1 MDENSEGGG
10 KYSQRAVIAAVD
22 TGEYDIENS
31 VRELTLL
38 AESAGAL
45 VVGEV
50 IQKLEK
56 PDMRTYLGSG
66 KLLEVKAVIE
76 AAEADLLITDTELTA
91 ARIRNIEQVI
101 DVAVIDRTTLILD
114 IFASNA
120 VSSEGKLQV
129 ELAQLQHRLLNLTG
143 SSAALSR
150 LGGGIGTRGPGESK
164 LESDRRH
171 VRARVSLL
179 QSRLE
184 ELSERRELTRE
195 RRKRGNVPVV
205 SLIGYTNVG
214 KSSLLN
220 AMTGSDV
227 LARDKLFATLDPTAR
242 KLYVGDLQQVILIDT
257 VGFVSRLPHR
267 IVEAFKSTLLEMA
280 ESDLIV
286 RVADASSS
294 EWKLQLDVTADIIGQ
309 MGCSQIAQLTVF
321 NKCDLI
327 DTAAALPGIPVSAKT
342 GFGLERLLSEI
353 SKKLSESV
361 IRCELLLPFDK
372 LPLMAVIR
380 ERGNVLNEEYTENG
394 LLMTATVDRTMYHL
408 VEEFVRQ

>member
-171 VRARVSLL
+171 IRARVSLL